1 MSVTSP
7 APPSVRGRPNGSTPS
22 PTRVRSAR
30 SRRVPWLALA
40 LVLVVGGGLLVGLLV
55 QSVGDRTS
63 VLAAARAIAPGQV
76 ITDGDLRVVEVGVDG
91 RASLVPASSRRSI
104 VGQVAVVG
112 IPEGALLAAGQL
124 APDGGIEPG
133 TVVVGALLG
142 PGELPTPTLR
152 TGDRVELV
160 AVSGSQGA
168 DRESLGVGSVFSTSP
183 GTQSGSVFVSLVVGD
198 AIAEEVADI
207 AAQQRLRL
215 LLLPAEQG
223 SGG

>member
-7 APPSVRGRPNGSTPS
+7 APPTTRGNGSAAS
-22 PTRVRSAR
+22 PVRVRSTR

-55 QSVGDRTS
+55 QSVGDRTP

-76 ITDGDLRVVEVGVDG
+76 ITEGDLRVVDVGVDG
-91 RASLVPASSRRSI
+91 RASLMPASSRQSV

-112 IPEGALLAAGQL
+112 IPEGALLASGQL
-124 APDGGIEPG
+124 ARDGGIEPG

-152 TGDRVELV
+152 AGDRVELV
-160 AVSGSQGA
+160 AVTGSQGA
-168 DRESLGVGSVFSTSP
+168 ERESLGTGSVFSTSP
-183 GTQSGSVFVSLVVGD
+183 GTQSGSVFVSLVVD
-198 AIAEEVADI
+198 AAIAEGVADV

-215 LLLPAEQG
+215 LLLPADE
-223 SGG
+223 GGGR

>member
-1 MSVTSP
+1 M
-7 APPSVRGRPNGSTPS
+7 
-22 PTRVRSAR
+22 
-30 SRRVPWLALA
+30 PWLALA

-55 QSVGDRTS
+55 QSVGDRTP

-76 ITDGDLRVVEVGVDG
+76 ITDGDLRVVDVGVDG

-124 APDGGIEPG
+124 AADGGIESG
-133 TVVVGALLG
+133 SVVVGALLG

-152 TGDRVELV
+152 AGDRVELV
-160 AVSGSQGA
+160 AVTGSQGTER
-168 DRESLGVGSVFSTSP
+168 DSLGTASVFSAAP
-183 GTQSGSVFVSLVVGD
+183 GTQTGSVFVSLVVAD
-198 AIAEEVADI
+198 SIAEEVADV

-215 LLLPAEQG
+215 LLLPASDG
-223 SGG
+223 AGG